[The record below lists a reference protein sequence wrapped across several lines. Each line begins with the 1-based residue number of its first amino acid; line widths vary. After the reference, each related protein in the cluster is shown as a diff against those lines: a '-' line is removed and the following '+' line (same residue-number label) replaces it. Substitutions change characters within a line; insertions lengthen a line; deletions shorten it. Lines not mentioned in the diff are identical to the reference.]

1 MARTGIEEKD
11 VFEAAHR
18 LVEAG
23 EVPTLQAIREKLG
36 TGSFAT
42 ISAHLKKWR
51 EQKIQESPIP
61 EPPEALATT
70 LKQIWATAYRA
81 AADEFDGACAVW
93 EFERK
98 NLATENEQMLS
109 EIKKLEETHSV
120 EESKRKEAEA
130 KAESA
135 AQNKQKLEA
144 EIHECRERLAASHAK
159 LEANQERL
167 VEAMARAERLEG
179 ELATI
184 AKAQAQKP
192 KG

>member
-11 VFEAAHR
+11 VFEAADR
-18 LVEAG
+18 LIEAG
-23 EVPTLQAIREKLG
+23 KPPTLEAIREKLG

-61 EPPEALATT
+61 EPPEALAAT
-70 LKQIWATAYRA
+70 LKQIWATAFRM
-81 AADEFDGACAVW
+81 AADEFDGARAVW

-98 NLATENEQMLS
+98 NLATENDQMLS
-109 EIKKLEETHSV
+109 EIKKLEEVHLS

-135 AQNKQKLEA
+135 LQNKQKLEA
-144 EIHECRERLAASHAK
+144 EVYELREKIAGVQAK
-159 LEANQERL
+159 LEANQDRL
-167 VEAMARAERLEG
+167 KETAARAERLEN
-179 ELATI
+179 ELASI
-184 AKAQAQKP
+184 AKAQARKL
-192 KG
+192 

>member
-51 EQKIQESPIP
+51 EQKIQESPLP
-61 EPPEALATT
+61 EPPEALAAA
-70 LKQIWATAYRA
+70 LKQIWATAYRT
-81 AADEFDGACAVW
+81 AADEFDGARAVW

-98 NLATENEQMLS
+98 NLATENEQMLL
-109 EIKKLEETHSV
+109 EIKKLEEAHV
-120 EESKRKEAEA
+120 AEEAQRKEAEA